1 MAVFQFLSLNAT
13 VRIGSASCAN
23 SWSISGARATA
34 TGIPGWIKSKD
45 RGVTLSSAT
54 SNCTCLNTANFPS
67 GDDETCLGATA
78 LTFPLSGAL
87 LVVGDGVGIGGR
99 GECVASY
106 LHDRAYVIVV
116 RAVWVEVLG
125 VEVNVFNLG
134 DIHAVVAAEV

>member
-1 MAVFQFLSLNAT
+1 MCKLGEY
-13 VRIGSASCAN
+13 I
-23 SWSISGARATA
+23 WGA
-34 TGIPGWIKSKD
+34 GDGDQYFGLDQVGKS
-45 RGVTLSSAT
+45 RVTLSSAT

-78 LTFPLSGAL
+78 LTFWLGSAL

-106 LHDRAYVIVV
+106 LHDRAYVTVG

-125 VEVNVFNLG
+125 VKVNVFNLG